1 MCDAEVGTNE
11 RLERGRLQRCLQ
23 CLEGAAHQ
31 AEVDGADDRRIPD
44 GRVAERAGAH
54 RDSLTAALAVQARPE
69 PEDLEQLHHLRGRFL
84 RSRAAGLRLHERA
97 SVRPP
102 RLFGELCVPAA
113 GERVG
118 EDLGEQ
124 AKAPRP
130 VLEGARNELVDMS
143 RPAAAA
149 GTRPLFRDQFCLGED
164 RQMPANGVDVQADP
178 VGQGAGVEP
187 VGGRFQD
194 AQEREP

>member
-1 MCDAEVGTNE
+1 M
-11 RLERGRLQRCLQ
+11 
-23 CLEGAAHQ
+23 
-31 AEVDGADDRRIPD
+31 
-44 GRVAERAGAH
+44 
-54 RDSLTAALAVQARPE
+54 
-69 PEDLEQLHHLRGRFL
+69 
-84 RSRAAGLRLHERA
+84 
-97 SVRPP
+97 RPP

-124 AKAPRP
+124 AKAPGL
-130 VLEGARNELVDMS
+130 VLQRARNEPVDMP

-149 GTRPLFRDQFCLGED
+149 GTCPLFRDQLCLGED

-187 VGGRFQD
+187 GAGRFQD